1 MEEILKNL
9 KQKAREKEKENKKFL
24 SVLKRQN
31 KQNKVDEV
39 IHNIHSETFDN
50 IDCIEC
56 ANCCKTTGPLFTDK
70 DISRIARK
78 LRMKD
83 VDFIN
88 TYLAIDED
96 GDYVLKELPCAFLG
110 EDNFCS
116 IYDFRPKACRE
127 FPHTDSPKQSQ
138 LFDLLIKN
146 TYECPAALK
155 IVEEMQAHYANDK
168 AFRPDTRE
176 KYR

>member
-1 MEEILKNL
+1 M
-9 KQKAREKEKENKKFL
+9 
-24 SVLKRQN
+24 
-31 KQNKVDEV
+31 
-39 IHNIHSETFDN
+39 
-50 IDCIEC
+50 EC

-70 DISRIARK
+70 DISRIAGK
-78 LRMKD
+78 LRIKD
-83 VDFIN
+83 VDFIS

-155 IVEEMQAHYANDK
+155 IVEEILS
-168 AFRPDTRE
+168 FRCLRCIFLLCRE
-176 KYR
+176 RAYESKDEIPNVGLLSRSLC